1 MNKDFTRNK
10 LIECPEPG
18 ILFTRDNAIWA
29 YRALKAARENGQ
41 SVPEQD
47 ELCGEL
53 AGILF
58 PDWATTD
65 REKILAR
72 FAPPGPSPR
81 PDNALSPRQVSDE
94 IPGEDSTDDPDDPDP
109 AFDPEAAA
117 LLPALGK
124 LMNPARPEGALF
136 YDRDQVAYVVR
147 QVSPEDRQGTWGAVR
162 VLTSF
167 GRLRG
172 WTLGSE
178 HEIRHDQ
185 TFRPLGR
192 WVVTGIR
199 NYKTGWQAGEIPDR
213 PLRQWVFK

>member
-136 YDRDQVAYVVR
+136 YDSPRADQLRQAARLDPGLRARDPAR
-147 QVSPEDRQGTWGAVR
+147 PD
-162 VLTSF
+162 LPPP
-167 GRLRG
+167 
-172 WTLGSE
+172 
-178 HEIRHDQ
+178 
-185 TFRPLGR
+185 RPLGR
-192 WVVTGIR
+192 DR
-199 NYKTGWQAGEIPDR
+199 HPQLQDRLAGGRDPG
-213 PLRQWVFK
+213 PAAAPVGF